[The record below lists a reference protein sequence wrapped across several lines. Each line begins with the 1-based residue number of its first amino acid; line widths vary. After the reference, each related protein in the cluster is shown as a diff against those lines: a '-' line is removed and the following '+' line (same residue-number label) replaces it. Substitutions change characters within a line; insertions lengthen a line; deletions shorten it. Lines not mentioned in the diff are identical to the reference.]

1 MTYIHRY
8 TAAHRDRFRE
18 AYMDDPGS
26 VLSME
31 PAECER
37 VLDQLCSFYRGH
49 LETAGLEGYVLGLSG
64 GIDSTVTA
72 HLLVEALGPE
82 KVFGVIMP
90 GPHSDED
97 HVEDARAVADRLG
110 IRTNDPEQFRERI
123 GETVDTLEKLGR
135 REEGDKQRL
144 KRGNILARCRM
155 TVLRD
160 IAKARDA
167 LVAGTTN
174 ASERD
179 LGYMTLAADGLG
191 GVDNE
196 GLYEL
201 YKTSV
206 RDLAGF
212 FDVEERIIEKVPTA
226 DLWAGQRDKDE
237 LLHDYDILDRILA
250 GLVLDIDDADIV
262 EAVEAVA
269 HQDVEAVSRRMG
281 QMAYKR
287 SLPAHPSFS

>member
-8 TAAHRDRFRE
+8 TAANRERFRE

-26 VLSME
+26 VFAME

-37 VLDQLCSFYRGH
+37 VMDQLCSFYRGH
-49 LETAGLEGYVLGLSG
+49 LETTGLDGYVLGLSG
-64 GIDSTVTA
+64 GLDSTVTA
-72 HLLVEALGPE
+72 HLLVEAVGPE
-82 KVFGVIMP
+82 NVFGVIMP

-97 HVEDARAVADRLG
+97 HVEDARDVADRLD
-110 IRTNDPEQFRERI
+110 IRTNDPERFRERI
-123 GETVDTLEKLGR
+123 GDPVDTLEKLGR
-135 REEGDKQRL
+135 RQDGDRQRL

-196 GLYEL
+196 ALYEL

-206 RDLAGF
+206 RDLARF
-212 FDVEERIIEKVPTA
+212 LDVDKRIIEKAPTA
-226 DLWAGQRDKDE
+226 DLWEGQRDKDE

-262 EAVEAVA
+262 EAVDAVA
-269 HQDVEAVSRRMG
+269 QQDVEAIRRRK
-281 QMAYKR
+281 QQNAYKR